1 MPLTLRTL
9 LTQLLVLLATLV
21 ALNGPAVAREVAAPE
36 AKAGE
41 IDLRQ
46 WNFKRDGPVFLGGEW
61 GFYWQKFI
69 DPAVPPGASAALGAP
84 TQFADLPAAWAGSV
98 VDGQTLGA
106 NGYASYRLQVSCASA
121 VGLTMAFPVQHSSV
135 RMFINGRE
143 VARQGKPGVDDDS
156 SDPAVAQQ
164 YVPVGDAVCPLNVVA
179 HVSNFDHRRGG
190 LVRGIQLGDSGQM
203 QQRREAGL
211 VRDMGAFGGLALL
224 SVLPILFF
232 LWRPKE
238 PAPLYFGLF
247 CVSCCVFVS
256 MSGERAA
263 LPILGPLG
271 WDWYLCLMF
280 LSFYGGLTMF
290 ARYVH
295 AAYPR
300 EFGNWQIAAVSWLG
314 AAGALLSILT
324 PGSVFTLSV
333 PALGFMAV
341 TVGSYITWVLVKAA
355 IRTHGKGS
363 APVLLGGF
371 AVVVICVAHDW
382 IFFRH
387 LLASY
392 WLPYGLLAF
401 ALAPGY
407 MLARRMARALASEEL
422 RYIEQRERSDLLVRV
437 TKAGLL
443 DWDTTSG
450 VITYSDRYREIM
462 GYPSEAVQ
470 PEIPGFFELIHPQ
483 DSDRVRQSFASELR
497 NRSTKS
503 AVHNHK
509 NLVYRMRHLN
519 GDYVWVHAEGMGLRD
534 TNGWTLRFICSFIDI
549 SDAKR
554 LEQQMT
560 EQVNQKRLAE
570 QVLSI
575 ERDRLQLLVRTTK
588 AGFSDW
594 DAATETMT
602 YSDRYLEMMG
612 YTAGTDTSGWPTVF
626 MFMHEDDRERARAQ
640 FREMVEFTGQPGDT
654 IPAPPMVGRLRTADG
669 SYLWIHAESVSQIG
683 DDGRTRRIITSY
695 LDITVF
701 REQQELLAT
710 ERRRLDLVVRGS
722 RVGIVDW
729 EGATHETYYSP
740 RFREIRGYAPDAET
754 GDWPDYFKVM
764 IHPDDRDRIIGR
776 WVPFIKGKGPEG
788 PFGEFY
794 SSEEY
799 RLLRADGSYVWCE
812 VGGMAVRDA
821 RGFVVRWIAFII
833 DITERREQQEALRAS
848 HDQIAAQ
855 AGQLEDRV
863 RFINDLVDSVPVALA
878 MRDIEGRYVFANR
891 TWEQYYALRR
901 DQVMGRTVRELRE
914 EAEASEVERLDH
926 ESLQRGADS
935 PPLTLDVASNGK
947 RFTQTRTVMT
957 SARGEPVGVVV
968 ASADVTERYEMEQ
981 ALATEQ
987 RRIAL
992 VVRAAKAGIVDWDGK
1007 TRTAFY
1013 SPRLRELLGYSADT
1027 DTSSW
1032 PDYFE
1037 IIHPE
1042 DAARVHQA
1050 FADHIKGKGPAGA
1063 EEFHQAIEY
1072 RLRCADGGYVW
1083 VQGMGVSV
1091 RDQKGYATR
1100 FIASLTDITE
1110 RRAQDQAL
1118 HASHDQIAEQASQLE
1133 TQNEALME
1141 NVRLREEV
1149 ERIARHDIKTPLN
1162 SIIAVPR
1169 LLREERRLSA
1179 EADELLGI
1187 VERAGYRILSMVN
1200 LSLDLYKMEQGSYIF
1215 RPDAVDM
1222 VDLVDKVAVDIR
1234 GLAASRN
1241 VQLKLVSGAVQA
1253 CAWAEEL
1260 LCYSL
1265 VANLLKNAVEASPE
1279 GATVTVTLQQD
1290 EKTVSAADS
1299 AAHIVLGIH
1308 NDGMVP
1314 VTVREKF
1321 FTKYTTA
1328 GKASGTGLGTY
1339 SARMMARTQDGDVT
1353 MQTSA
1358 AEGTT
1363 LRVILRAA
1371 PAGKVPPTARHAM
1384 ERRARQPRLLDDL
1397 PPLRVLLVD
1406 DDEYN
1411 LLIVRRFL
1419 PSPPLRV
1426 TTAFNGRVALEM
1438 VEEEAPDIMFMDLDM
1453 PVMGGL
1459 EAIGL
1464 LRQQEVALGRPRG
1477 YVVVLSSHDDE
1488 ETRARCMAAGFDHY
1502 LSKPVTRD
1510 LIQQTLLDF
1519 VSSSRQAVHSNQPVA
1534 PTVKPDADGSGAP
1547 TTILVDSDVFDL
1559 LPGFLPSRH
1568 KLLDEMGADIAAGD
1582 REGLRRR
1589 AHQLGGSLGLYGFQW
1604 AADVCKGLETG
1615 HAGIELSLAAS
1626 LVNDLRK
1633 HLQTATIVRGE
1644 TEQ

>member
-1 MPLTLRTL
+1 MPWTLRCRHTL
-9 LTQLLVLLATLV
+9 LQLLMVLAAFLAWHAPATAARANV
-21 ALNGPAVAREVAAPE
+21 AEPV

-41 IDLRQ
+41 IDLRA
-46 WNFKRDGPVFLGGEW
+46 WSFERDGPVFLGGEW
-61 GFYWQKFI
+61 AFYWQKFI
-69 DPAVPPGASAALGAP
+69 DPAVATAPGAAP
-84 TQFADLPAAWAGSV
+84 PMFAELPAAWAGTV
-98 VDGQTLGA
+98 VDGKTLGSD
-106 NGYASYRLQVSCASA
+106 GYASYSLKVNCSSA
-121 VGLTMAFPVQHSSV
+121 VGLSMVFPVQHSSV
-135 RMFINGRE
+135 RMFVNGRE
-143 VARQGKPGVDDDS
+143 VAHQGKPGIDDPS
-156 SDPAVAQQ
+156 SDPAVTQQ
-164 YVPVGDAVCPLNVVA
+164 YVPLADAACPLNIVA

-190 LVRGIQLGDSGQM
+190 LVRGIQLGTSAQL
-203 QQRREAGL
+203 QQKREAGL
-211 VRDMGAFGGLALL
+211 VRDMGALGGLALL

-232 LWRPKE
+232 IWRGKE
-238 PAPLYFGLF
+238 PAPLYFGMF
-247 CVSCCVFVS
+247 CLSCCVFIAL
-256 MSGERAA
+256 SGERAA
-263 LPILGPLG
+263 LPVVGPLG

-300 EFGNWQIAAVSWLG
+300 EFGEWQIKAVSWLG
-314 AAGALLSILT
+314 GAGALLAVVT
-324 PGSVFTLSV
+324 PGRIFTMSI
-333 PALGFMAV
+333 PALGVFAIV
-341 TVGSYITWVLVKAA
+341 VGLYIAWVLVKASL
-355 IRTHGKGS
+355 RNRGKGS
-363 APVLLGGF
+363 APILLAGF
-371 AVVVICVAHDW
+371 ASVVITVAHDW

-387 LLASY
+387 LLSSY
-392 WLPYGLLAF
+392 WLPYGLLLF
-401 ALAPGY
+401 ALAPGF
-407 MLARRMARALASEEL
+407 MLARRMSRALASEEL
-422 RYIEQRERSDLLVRV
+422 RYIEQRERGDLLVRV

-450 VITYSDRYREIM
+450 VVTYSDRYREMM
-462 GYPSEAVQ
+462 GYPTEAAQ
-470 PEIPGFFELIHPQ
+470 LEIPGFFELIHPE
-483 DSDRVRQSFASELR
+483 DSDRVRQSLARELR
-497 NRSTKS
+497 NHATRS
-503 AVHNHK
+503 AVHNHQQ
-509 NLVYRMRHLN
+509 LVYRLRHLN
-519 GDYVWVHAEGMGLRD
+519 GDYVWVQAEGMGLRD
-534 TNGWTLRFICSFIDI
+534 ARGWTLRFICSFIDI

-554 LEQQMT
+554 LEQQMI

-570 QVLSI
+570 QVLSL

-602 YSDRYLEMMG
+602 YSERYLEMMG
-612 YTAGTDTSGWPTVF
+612 YPAGTDTSSWPTVF
-626 MFMHEDDRERARAQ
+626 MFMHDDDRERARAQ
-640 FREMVEFTGQPGDT
+640 FREMAEFTGQPGDT
-654 IPAPPMVGRLRTADG
+654 VQAPPMVGRLRTADG
-669 SYLWIHAESVSQIG
+669 SYLWIHAEGASQIG

-729 EGATHETYYSP
+729 EGSTHETYYSP
-740 RFREIRGYAPDAET
+740 RFREIRGYAPDADT
-754 GDWPDYFKVM
+754 TDWPDYFQVM
-764 IHPDDRDRIIGR
+764 IHPDDRARIIGR
-776 WVPFIKGKGPEG
+776 WVPFIKGRGPEG

-799 RLLRADGSYVWCE
+799 RLVRADGSYVWCE

-821 RGFVVRWIAFII
+821 KGFVVRWIAFII
-833 DITERREQQEALRAS
+833 DITERRAQQEALRAS

-878 MRDIEGRYVFANR
+878 MRDTEGRYVFANR

-901 DQVMGRTVRELRE
+901 EQVMGRTARELRE
-914 EAEASEVERLDH
+914 PEEASEVERLDA
-926 ESLQRGADS
+926 ESLRRGVDS
-935 PPLTLDVASNGK
+935 PPMTLDVASGG
-947 RFTQTRTVMT
+947 RRYTQTRTVMAN
-957 SARGEPVGVVV
+957 ARGEPVGVVT

-992 VVRAAKAGIVDWDGK
+992 VVRAAKAGIVDWDGVN
-1007 TRTAFY
+1007 RTAFY
-1013 SPRLRELLGYSADT
+1013 SPRLRELLGYSMDT
-1027 DTSSW
+1027 DTSAW
-1032 PDYFE
+1032 PDYFD

-1042 DAARVHQA
+1042 DAKRVQKA

-1072 RLRCADGGYVW
+1072 RLRCADGSYVW

-1110 RRAQDQAL
+1110 RRAQEQAL

-1133 TQNEALME
+1133 SQNEALME

-1169 LLREERRLSA
+1169 LLREERKLTA

-1215 RPDAVDM
+1215 RPDAVDL
-1222 VDLVDKVAVDIR
+1222 VDLVDKVAVDIHSH
-1234 GLAASRN
+1234 AASKN
-1241 VQLKLVSGAVQA
+1241 VELKLLSGSVQA

-1279 GATVTVTLQQD
+1279 GAVVTVTLQD
-1290 EKTVSAADS
+1290 DADRV
-1299 AAHIVLGIH
+1299 VLRIH

-1314 VTVREKF
+1314 ATVRDSF
-1321 FTKYTTA
+1321 FTKYATA

-1339 SARMMARTQDGDVT
+1339 SARLMARTQDGDVT
-1353 MQTSA
+1353 MQTSE

-1363 LRVILRAA
+1363 LRVVLRAA

-1384 ERRARQPRLLDDL
+1384 AYGNRQPMGLADL
-1397 PPLRVLLVD
+1397 PPLKVLLVD

-1419 PSPPLRV
+1419 PCPPLTV
-1426 TTAFNGRVALEM
+1426 STAFNGRVALEM
-1438 VEEEAPDIMFMDLDM
+1438 VLEDVPDIMFMDLDM

-1459 EAIGL
+1459 EAIAL
-1464 LRQQEVALGRPRG
+1464 LRRQEAELGRPRG

-1488 ETRARCMAAGFDHY
+1488 DTRARCLAAGFDHY
-1502 LSKPVTRD
+1502 LSKPVTRE

-1519 VSSSRQAVHSNQPVA
+1519 VSSSKPAAAV
-1534 PTVKPDADGSGAP
+1534 VKPAPAGALAPIVVDPDIFELLAD
-1547 TTILVDSDVFDL
+1547 
-1559 LPGFLPSRH
+1559 FLPTRL
-1568 KLLDEMGADIAAGD
+1568 KLLDEMDAAIASGD

-1589 AHQLGGSLGLYGFQW
+1589 AHQLAGSLGLYGFHW
-1604 AADVCKGLETG
+1604 AADQSKHIETD
-1615 HAGIELSLAAS
+1615 ATRIELQRAHG
-1626 LVNDLRK
+1626 LVNDLRN
-1633 HLQTATIVRGE
+1633 HLQTATILKGE
-1644 TEQ
+1644 MEQ

>member
-1 MPLTLRTL
+1 MPLTLATVRALITKL
-9 LTQLLVLLATLV
+9 LILLAAV
-21 ALNGPAVAREVAAPE
+21 FALHGPVQAARIDLAEPM

-41 IDLRQ
+41 MDLRQ
-46 WNFKRDGPVFLGGEW
+46 WNFERDGPVFLSGEW
-61 GFYWQKFI
+61 AFYWRQFI
-69 DPAVPPGASAALGAP
+69 DPAQPAGAP
-84 TQFADLPAAWAGSV
+84 TMFADLPAAWAGTV
-98 VDGQTLGA
+98 VDGQKLGSD
-106 NGYASYRLQVSCASA
+106 GYASYRLQLNCSSAS
-121 VGLTMAFPVQHSSV
+121 GLSMAFPVQHSSV
-135 RMFINGRE
+135 RMFVNGRE
-143 VARQGKPGVDDDS
+143 VASQGKPGVDDPS

-164 YVPVGDAVCPLNVVA
+164 YVPIGEARCPLNIVA

-190 LVRGIQLGDSGQM
+190 LVRGIQIGSSAQM
-203 QQRREAGL
+203 QVQREAGL

-232 LWRPKE
+232 VWRRKE
-238 PAPLYFGLF
+238 LAPLYFGLF
-247 CVSCCVFVS
+247 CLSCCVFVA

-290 ARYVH
+290 ARFVH
-295 AAYPR
+295 AAYPG
-300 EFGNWQIAAVSWLG
+300 EFGDWQIRVVSWFGGL
-314 AAGALLSILT
+314 GALLSVLT

-333 PALGFMAV
+333 PVLGTFTVVMAV
-341 TVGSYITWVLVKAA
+341 YITWVLVRASR
-355 IRTHGKGS
+355 RTRWRGS
-363 APVLLGGF
+363 APILLGGF
-371 AVVVICVAHDW
+371 AVLAVVVGHDW

-387 LLASY
+387 LMRTV
-392 WLPYGLLAF
+392 WMPYGLLAF
-401 ALAPGY
+401 ALAPGF

-422 RYIEQRERSDLLVRV
+422 RGIEQRERTNLLVRA

-443 DWDTTSG
+443 DWNAIGD
-450 VITYSDRYREIM
+450 VVTYSDRYKEIL
-462 GYPSEAVQ
+462 GYPADAATSDLPAFYDLLHPEDSE
-470 PEIPGFFELIHPQ
+470 
-483 DSDRVRQSFASELR
+483 RVRTSFVGELR
-497 NRSTKS
+497 NRSVTS
-503 AVHNHK
+503 GTRHHK
-509 NLVYRMRHLN
+509 PLDYRMRRAN
-519 GDYVWVHAEGMGLRD
+519 GDYVWVHAEGIALLGAEGR
-534 TNGWTLRFICSFIDI
+534 TLRFICSFIDI
-549 SDAKR
+549 SDAKQ
-554 LEQQMT
+554 LESQMT
-560 EQVNQKRLAE
+560 DQVNQKRLAE

-594 DAATETMT
+594 DAATEVMT
-602 YSDRYLEMMG
+602 YSDRYLEMTG
-612 YTAGTDTSGWPTVF
+612 YPAGTDTSGWPTVF
-626 MFMHEDDRERARAQ
+626 MFMHDDDRERARAQ
-640 FREMVEFTGQPGDT
+640 FREMVEFTGKPGDT

-729 EGATHETYYSP
+729 DGGTHDTYYSP
-740 RFREIRGYAPDAET
+740 RFREIRGYAPDADT
-754 GDWPDYFKVM
+754 SDWPDYFKVM
-764 IHPDDRDRIIGR
+764 IHPDDRARIVGR

-788 PFGEFY
+788 PMGEFY
-794 SSEEY
+794 STEQY
-799 RLLRADGSYVWCE
+799 RLLRADGTYVWCE

-821 RGFVVRWIAFII
+821 RGFVLRWIAFII
-833 DITERREQQEALRAS
+833 DITERRAQEEALRAS

-878 MRDIEGRYVFANR
+878 MRDTAGRYVFANR

-901 DQVMGRTVRELRE
+901 DQVMGRTARELRE
-914 EAEASEVERLDH
+914 PEEAAEVEKLDA
-926 ESLQRGADS
+926 ESLRRGVDS
-935 PPLTLDVASNGK
+935 PPMTLDVASNG
-947 RFTQTRTVMT
+947 RRYTQTRTVMAN
-957 SARGEPVGVVV
+957 ARGEPLGVVT

-992 VVRAAKAGIVDWDGK
+992 VVRAAKAGIVDWDGR

-1013 SPRLRELLGYSADT
+1013 SPRLRELLGFSADT
-1027 DTSSW
+1027 DTSAW
-1032 PDYFE
+1032 PDYFDM
-1037 IIHPE
+1037 IHP
-1042 DAARVHQA
+1042 DDTARVRDA
-1050 FADHIKGKGPAGA
+1050 FAEHIKGKGPAGA

-1072 RLRCADGGYVW
+1072 RLRCADGSYVW

-1110 RRAQDQAL
+1110 RRAQEQAL
-1118 HASHDQIAEQASQLE
+1118 HASHDQIAAQAGQLE
-1133 TQNEALME
+1133 LQNEALME

-1169 LLREERRLSA
+1169 LLREERRLTA

-1215 RPDAVDM
+1215 RPDAVDL

-1234 GLAASRN
+1234 SHAASKN
-1241 VQLKLVSGAVQA
+1241 VVLKLVSGKVQA

-1279 GATVTVTLQQD
+1279 GATVTVTLQD
-1290 EKTVSAADS
+1290 EKAAAGTEGVDS
-1299 AAHIVLGIH
+1299 VVLSIH
-1308 NDGMVP
+1308 NEGMVP
-1314 VTVREKF
+1314 AAVRDTF
-1321 FTKYTTA
+1321 FTKYATA

-1339 SARMMARTQDGDVT
+1339 SARLMARTQDGDVT

-1358 AEGTT
+1358 GEGTT
-1363 LRVILRAA
+1363 LRVSLRAA

-1384 ERRARQPRLLDDL
+1384 EHRNRQPMVLADL
-1397 PPLRVLLVD
+1397 PPLKVLLVD

-1419 PSPPLRV
+1419 PCPPLTV

-1438 VEEEAPDIMFMDLDM
+1438 VEQEVPDIMFMDLDM

-1464 LRQQEVALGRPRG
+1464 LRQQEADLGRPRA

-1488 ETRARCMAAGFDHY
+1488 ETRARCLAAGFDHY
-1502 LSKPVTRD
+1502 LTKPVTRE

-1519 VSSSRQAVHSNQPVA
+1519 VSSSKVVA
-1534 PTVKPDADGSGAP
+1534 PAVGAAPVGSLAPVVVDPD
-1547 TTILVDSDVFDL
+1547 IFEL
-1559 LPGFLPSRH
+1559 LAGFLPTRL
-1568 KLLDEMGADIAAGD
+1568 KLLDDMGADIASGD

-1589 AHQLGGSLGLYGFQW
+1589 AHQLAGSLGLYGFHW
-1604 AADVCKGLETG
+1604 AAEQGKHMET
-1615 HAGIELSLAAS
+1615 EAAVMDLQQAAA
-1626 LVNDLRK
+1626 LVNDLRV
-1633 HLQTATIVRGE
+1633 HLQTATILKGE
-1644 TEQ
+1644 MAQ